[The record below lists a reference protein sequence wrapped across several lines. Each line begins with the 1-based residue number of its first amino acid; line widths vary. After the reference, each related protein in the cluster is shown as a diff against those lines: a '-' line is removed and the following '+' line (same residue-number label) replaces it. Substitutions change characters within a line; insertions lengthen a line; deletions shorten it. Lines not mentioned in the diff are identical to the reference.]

1 MALPILRPLAF
12 GEILDGAFTLYRR
25 NFVTF
30 ALTTLIPTVG
40 IVIGFFTLG
49 SGYVDAMTSADPLV
63 MFTQMMTGLWKL
75 TLLFVAGALV
85 MWPALTRQVAQAYTG
100 QPTSLADGF
109 AAGARA
115 ILPLF
120 GVAVLVWIGM
130 IVTGFAAGI
139 VLSMVLM
146 AFTAMGG
153 LMGLVGM
160 ALAFLGYCAFV
171 LAFAALLFAVVPAVV
186 VEGAGPRQAL
196 ERSFTLARGAL
207 GQVVGVMTV
216 AILIAYLPML
226 AVMALTGWFARM
238 MDRGAL
244 SDGELFITQQVLGM
258 SVGIL
263 TTPFLAS
270 VIVLLYFDRRV
281 RTEAL
286 DVQMM
291 ADSLALAGD

>member
-30 ALTTLIPTVG
+30 GLTTLIPTVG
-40 IVIGFFTLG
+40 IIIGFFTLG
-49 SGYVDAMTSADPLV
+49 SGYVDAMTSADPLE
-63 MFTQMMTGLWKL
+63 MLTQMMTGLWKL

-85 MWPALTRQVAQAYTG
+85 MWPALTREVAQAYTG

-109 AAGARA
+109 TAGARA
-115 ILPLF
+115 LLPLF
-120 GVAVLVWIGM
+120 GATVLMWIGF
-130 IVTGFAAGI
+130 IVAGFGVGI
-139 VLSMVLM
+139 VLGMILMVFGAMGDAMGVVGMVL
-146 AFTAMGG
+146 
-153 LMGLVGM
+153 V
-160 ALAFLGYCAFV
+160 FLGYCAFV
-171 LAFAALLFAVVPAVV
+171 IGSAALLFAVVPAVV
-186 VEGAGPRQAL
+186 VEGAGPLRAL

-207 GQVVGVMTV
+207 GQVAGVMTV

-226 AVMALTGWFARM
+226 AVMALIGLFARM
-238 MDRGAL
+238 MDRGFLA
-244 SDGELFITQQVLGM
+244 SGELFITQQVLGM

-291 ADSLALAGD
+291 TDSLALAGD